1 MSKEKAVALV
11 QPDMALQAKEY
22 INWMK
27 VQTKEAKQAV
37 KDDPKKAVKIMVAL
51 ETAALRAS
59 KFNMEEIQIQAS
71 RSQLEIQRTLGEV
84 LIKEGRKPGQSPDDE
99 GITLKEIGIDKSDSS
114 RYKKLAAMPKF
125 VYVRGIASAHIPS
138 LNQMLREASRYKQLK
153 AVIDQMEEPDK
164 DALKRFVEEGY
175 TSTQAEEELFSDD
188 GGSGGMIDD
197 DGDEDLVIESNFTV
211 IMSEFSANAEAM
223 QSILDEVVPALEGED
238 PIDAEE
244 LAVGLEA
251 LKKMVIAVKALK
263 QAFKDAKD
271 RANG

>member
-37 KDDPKKAVKIMVAL
+37 KEDPKKAVKIMVAL
-51 ETAALRAS
+51 ETAALKAS

-84 LIKEGRKPGQSPDDE
+84 LIKEGRKQGQSPDDE

-125 VYVRGIASAHIPS
+125 VYVRGLQSAHIPS

-153 AVIDQMEEPDK
+153 AVIEQMAEPNTDT
-164 DALKRFVEEGY
+164 LKKFVEEGY
-175 TSTQAEEELFSDD
+175 TSTQAEEELFADEGSD
-188 GGSGGMIDD
+188 GMIDD
-197 DGDEDLVIESNFTV
+197 DGDEDLVVESNFTV
-211 IMSEFSANAEAM
+211 VMSEFSANAEAM
-223 QSILDEVVPALEGED
+223 QSIIDEVIPALEGED
-238 PIDAEE
+238 PIDVGE
-244 LAVGLEA
+244 LAVGLSA
-251 LKKMVIAVKALK
+251 LKTMVIAVKVLK

-271 RANG
+271 RADG